1 MQPFL
6 LTLVAS
12 TATLALATAAD
23 TSDGF
28 HDLRLGYGIA
38 EKSYDASVD
47 NGLNS
52 EDLDQ
57 AWDSNH
63 RAFALYVGSF
73 GGTRFGGIAFGADL
87 VANFRDVD
95 SDDSSAEIE
104 YESYGAHV
112 YLGWALPIGTSFQLE
127 LLPFFGAAAAELTR
141 TLPGGTSTS
150 DNQTTFEFGADLNA
164 IVTLGR
170 FQLGA
175 QLGYLIEDT
184 RFNVNNGIDDR
195 EYDFS
200 GGSFIG
206 SVMVGYR
213 IF

>member
-6 LTLVAS
+6 LTLLAA
-12 TATLALATAAD
+12 TTTLAAAAD
-23 TSDGF
+23 PDDGF

-47 NGLNS
+47 NGVNN
-52 EDLDQ
+52 EDFEQ
-57 AWDSNH
+57 AWDQNH

-73 GGTRFGGIAFGADL
+73 GGTPVGGLAFGADV
-87 VANFRDVD
+87 VANFRDLD
-95 SDDSSAEIE
+95 SDDSNAEIE

-112 YLGWALPIGTSFQLE
+112 YLGWALPIGRSFQLE
-127 LLPFFGAAAAELTR
+127 LLPFFGAAAAELKR
-141 TLPGGTSTS
+141 TLPGGTSTR
-150 DNQTTFEFGADLNA
+150 DNQTTLEFGADLNA
-164 IVTLGR
+164 IVTLSR
-170 FQLGA
+170 FPLGA

-200 GGSFIG
+200 GGTFLG
-206 SVMVGYR
+206 SVMLGYR

>member
-6 LTLVAS
+6 LTLLAA
-12 TATLALATAAD
+12 TTTLAAAAD
-23 TSDGF
+23 RDDGF

-47 NGLNS
+47 NGVNN
-52 EDLDQ
+52 EDFEQ
-57 AWDSNH
+57 AWDQNH

-73 GGTRFGGIAFGADL
+73 GGTPVGGLAFGADV
-87 VANFRDVD
+87 VANFRDLD
-95 SDDSSAEIE
+95 SDDSNAEIE

-112 YLGWALPIGTSFQLE
+112 YLGWALPIGRSFQLE
-127 LLPFFGAAAAELTR
+127 LLPFFGAAAAELKR
-141 TLPGGTSTS
+141 TLPGGTSTR
-150 DNQTTFEFGADLNA
+150 DNQTTLEFGADLNA
-164 IVTLGR
+164 IVTLSR

-200 GGSFIG
+200 GGTFLG
-206 SVMVGYR
+206 SVMLGYR

>member
-6 LTLVAS
+6 LTLLAA
-12 TATLALATAAD
+12 TTTLAAAAD
-23 TSDGF
+23 PDDGF
-28 HDLRLGYGIA
+28 HDLRLGSGIA

-47 NGLNS
+47 NGVNN
-52 EDLDQ
+52 EDFEQ
-57 AWDSNH
+57 AWDQNH

-73 GGTRFGGIAFGADL
+73 GGTPVGGLAFGADV
-87 VANFRDVD
+87 VANFRDLD
-95 SDDSSAEIE
+95 SDDSNAEIE

-112 YLGWALPIGTSFQLE
+112 YLGWALPIGRSFQLE
-127 LLPFFGAAAAELTR
+127 LLPFFGAAAAELKR
-141 TLPGGTSTS
+141 TLPGGTSTR
-150 DNQTTFEFGADLNA
+150 DNQTTLEFGADLNA
-164 IVTLGR
+164 IVTLSR

-200 GGSFIG
+200 GGTFLG
-206 SVMVGYR
+206 SVMLGYR